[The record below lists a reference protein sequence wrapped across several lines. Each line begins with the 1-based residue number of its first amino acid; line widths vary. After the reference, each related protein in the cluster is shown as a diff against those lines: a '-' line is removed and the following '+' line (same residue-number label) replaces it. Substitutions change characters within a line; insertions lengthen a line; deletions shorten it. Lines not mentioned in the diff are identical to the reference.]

1 MEPIKKKRGRKPKEN
16 TIVNENPVFAKDN
29 ENIDDLIIKLNYDN
43 TNKDIMYTIND
54 LDHNYEHGKST
65 IGEVCW
71 NCCHEFDNIVVGLP
85 LKYNN
90 SVFYTIGD
98 FCSLECSARYA
109 YENYD
114 IYEIIPIINLYNNIV
129 LNRIDKI
136 NMAPNRMTLK
146 KFGGPVSIEQYRNN
160 VNNLYNVNIP
170 IIMHLNNNISKY
182 EHKKNDKTNL
192 VLFRKNKSNN
202 TTNIFKNL

>member
-1 MEPIKKKRGRKPKEN
+1 MMRPSNLRLH
-16 TIVNENPVFAKDN
+16 D
-29 ENIDDLIIKLNYDN
+29 
-43 TNKDIMYTIND
+43 
-54 LDHNYEHGKST
+54 
-65 IGEVCW
+65 
-71 NCCHEFDNIVVGLP
+71 
-85 LKYNN
+85 YNN

-98 FCSLECSARYA
+98 FCSLECSTRYA

-182 EHKKNDKTNL
+182 EHKKMIKQ
-192 VLFRKNKSNN
+192 
-202 TTNIFKNL
+202 I